1 MRRLSLLLLAVVA
14 IVLAAGCGGSSRDD
28 FESSVIDTRNSVD
41 GALTHITD
49 NPSSKEELLSR
60 MEQSAVAID
69 RAAERLDQEKAPDE
83 FEAEQDQLVK
93 AYRQLGVDIDAAAKS
108 LREPEFENLVTGS
121 QGLSFESWNQANRVL
136 GKLRTQGIDVKPL
149 GRH

>member
-1 MRRLSLLLLAVVA
+1 MRRLSVLLLAVVA
-14 IVLAAGCGGSSRDD
+14 VLIAAGCGGSSRND

-41 GALTHITD
+41 GALTRITD
-49 NPSSKEELLSR
+49 GPSSKDDLLNR

-69 RAAERLDQEKAPDE
+69 RAAERLDQEKAPEDLE
-83 FEAEQDQLVK
+83 TEQEQLVK
-93 AYRQLGVDIDAAAKS
+93 AYRQLGVDIDAAAKE
-108 LREPEFENLVTGS
+108 LRQPEFESLVLGS

-136 GKLRTQGIDVKPL
+136 GQLRAQGIDVKPL